1 MHFKVK
7 CFTNN
12 CGHEGD
18 SIHEVLTDDLLS
30 RYNVE
35 LHRFTNAAGTEYSA
49 IYRNGVEEMSDPR
62 DREQEMIDA
71 FRHRLYAERFGS
83 RNTFM

>member
-7 CFTNN
+7 GFTNK

-35 LHRFTNAAGTEYSA
+35 LHRFTNAAGIEYSA

-62 DREQEMIDA
+62 KREQDMIDA
-71 FRHRLYAERFGS
+71 FRRRLYAERFGS
-83 RNTFM
+83 KNMFM

>member
-7 CFTNN
+7 CFTNK

-35 LHRFTNAAGTEYSA
+35 LHRFTNAAGVEYSA